1 MSQHLSR
8 ARISELVI
16 ESQEDNEKAHLG
28 ACAACSE
35 ELAELRS
42 AIATFGDAARNLSGL
57 QVSRE
62 LPLRSFVEP
71 KKQWMSASRAGWGL
85 VAACALVLLIWLP
98 IHRKHESQR
107 VALLNAQN
115 DEILMEQIDTQV
127 SRRVPAAMDPLANL
141 ILDGTNSTNQA
152 TDTQAGSHGNGE
164 KQ

>member
-35 ELAELRS
+35 ELA
-42 AIATFGDAARNLSGL
+42 
-57 QVSRE
+57 
-62 LPLRSFVEP
+62 
-71 KKQWMSASRAGWGL
+71 
-85 VAACALVLLIWLP
+85 AACALVLLIWLP